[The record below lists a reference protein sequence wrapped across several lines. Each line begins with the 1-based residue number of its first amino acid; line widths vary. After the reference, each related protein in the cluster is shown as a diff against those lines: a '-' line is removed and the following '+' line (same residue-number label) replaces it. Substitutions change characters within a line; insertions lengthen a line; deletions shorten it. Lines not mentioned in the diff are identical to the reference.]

1 MQRKLGGRAVLA
13 IVGGAVAI
21 GVAVNVF
28 AAHRQSSD
36 RAASTPAPCRPAHPA
51 YGTPPQG
58 LTYARATP
66 QVRRRTLR
74 ALHIGERADMQL
86 VQRDGVVYGE
96 VVGVTTRDPQAYVE
110 HVVAQANGHAQAAA
124 GYSLIPYGD
133 NDVAAVGAR
142 GCRAVYVAAATPDDV
157 KVLAPAVITG

>member
-1 MQRKLGGRAVLA
+1 
-13 IVGGAVAI
+13 VAI

-36 RAASTPAPCRPAHPA
+36 RAASTPAPCRPAHPV

-58 LTYARATP
+58 LTYAPATSTL
-66 QVRRRTLR
+66 RRRTLR
-74 ALHIGERADMQL
+74 ALRVDRRADMQL

-96 VVGVTTRDPQAYVE
+96 VVGVPTADPRGYVD
-110 HVVAQANGHAQAAA
+110 HVVHEANGHAQPGP

-133 NDVAAVGAR
+133 DDVAAVGAR

-157 KVLAPAVITG
+157 KVLAPAVISG